1 MGRDQAGSADPAMPG
16 KLGVAVRPL
25 ADEEKRESKVSHG
38 VVVEQVSGPAA
49 HAGIM
54 AGDIILG
61 VNGVAVTSV
70 DDLKKMVDPQ
80 TGHIALLIQRGT
92 DKIFVPVTL
101 G

>member
-1 MGRDQAGSADPAMPG
+1 
-16 KLGVAVRPL
+16 
-25 ADEEKRESKVSHG
+25 VSHG
-38 VVVEQVSGPAA
+38 VVVEQASGAAA